1 MPKPWKPLVLQGFF
15 CLQAKQPS
23 GSTRGTYKSLE
34 GSHSARE
41 DTEVSAGNV
50 PVAEREGKTE
60 ELVCQVRSQPCRE
73 SPSASAAPSGVCADP
88 LFMGGF
94 DSMPAVFWKRAW
106 GGLSCLFCGKVGDG
120 SHMVREFPLEKGMAS
135 LFSGKNTRPSSVFPV

>member
-1 MPKPWKPLVLQGFF
+1 MPEAVKEVI
-15 CLQAKQPS
+15 
-23 GSTRGTYKSLE
+23 RYKSLG

-60 ELVCQVRSQPCRE
+60 RLVCQVRSQPCRE
-73 SPSASAAPSGVCADP
+73 SSSASASPSGVCAGP
-88 LFMGGF
+88 LFLGGF
-94 DSMPAVFWKRAW
+94 DSMPAVFWKRTW

-135 LFSGKNTRPSSVFPV
+135 LFSEKIPGPLRFFLYDHAKIRTNVLS